1 MARKPELMGNKELVR
16 GSLIRLRRRCGK
28 PTCRCAQGAPHETP
42 ALSYSV
48 NGTTRLLTLR
58 PEEVGAVRAALGR
71 YRQGQRELERQA
83 LAGLTA
89 LRQRLVAAKVRRRQG
104 R

>member
-1 MARKPELMGNKELVR
+1 MKLLGNQELVR

-48 NGTTRLLTLR
+48 NGKTCLLTLR
-58 PEEVGAVRAALGR
+58 PEEVGVVRAALGR
-71 YRQGQRELERQA
+71 YRQGQRELARQA
-83 LAGLTA
+83 LAGLAA
-89 LRQRLVAAKVRRRQG
+89 LRQRLVAARVQRRR
-104 R
+104 RR